1 MKQKR
6 IPAERKQNSTTA
18 TVGDVSLAVAVC
30 IREE

>member
-1 MKQKR
+1 MKQKK
-6 IPAERKQNSTTA
+6 IPAERKQIIMTA